1 MDGGGEAAPSHVA
14 RQRRRGESH
23 AAGAGS
29 APAMLSCMG
38 RLRVWHWL
46 RDFAISLALAF
57 LCVLFLY
64 QPVRVEGF
72 SMLPELTNNERIFI
86 NRVVYRVESIQHGDV
101 VVFWFPLD
109 PTKSFIKRVI
119 GVPGDRVRIVNGT
132 VYVNGQELN
141 EPYVR
146 PGFRDDSSYP
156 ETVVPPQRYFVL
168 GDHRNS
174 SSDSRIWGCVEQQ
187 AIYGKAVFAYW
198 PMQRVG
204 LVR

>member
-1 MDGGGEAAPSHVA
+1 MVREGRTHGRPRRCRCVSALPSSCYPFRMA
-14 RQRRRGESH
+14 RLH
-23 AAGAGS
+23 
-29 APAMLSCMG
+29 L
-38 RLRVWHWL
+38 WHWL

-57 LCVLFLY
+57 ICVLFLY

-86 NRVVYRVESIQHGDV
+86 NRVVYRVESIRRGDV

-119 GVPGDRVRIVNGT
+119 GIPGDRVKIVNGT
-132 VYVNGQELN
+132 VYVNGEELD

-146 PGFRDDSSYP
+146 PSYRDDVSYL
-156 ETVVPPQRYFVL
+156 ETVVAPQHYFVL

-174 SSDSRIWGCVEQQ
+174 SSDSRMWGCVDGR